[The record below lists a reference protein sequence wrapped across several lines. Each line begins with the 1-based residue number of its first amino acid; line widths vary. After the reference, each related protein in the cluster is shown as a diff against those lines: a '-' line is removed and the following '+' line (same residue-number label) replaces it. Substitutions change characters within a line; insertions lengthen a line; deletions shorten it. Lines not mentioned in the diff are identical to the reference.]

1 MFEKLIESTMQKQ
14 RGRTGSMLLMTGL
27 LYFVVMTAVGVATV
41 FWFNPALAESN
52 RIAAILAPPPPPGP
66 PPPVVEQPR
75 EVRSNAVD
83 TSFRPP
89 ETPQVL
95 PNPTT
100 IPVTL
105 NKPVS
110 NIDYVPGGTPYN
122 GNPVGSGI
130 PGSTRGNEAT
140 PPPPPPTPRPTPAA
154 TPTPAPKKQEITKVS
169 EGVLQGKAIRKIRP
183 EYPAI
188 AKAAHAQGTVQVQV
202 LISEQ
207 GQVISAS
214 VISGHPLLREVSVR
228 ASRQWLFEP
237 TLLSKEPVKVEGILT
252 FKFTLN

>member
-27 LYFVVMTAVGVATV
+27 IYLVVMTAVGVATV

-95 PNPTT
+95 LNPTT
-100 IPVTL
+100 IPVTI

-140 PPPPPPTPRPTPAA
+140 PPPPPTPRPTPA
-154 TPTPAPKKQEITKVS
+154 PTPEKVQTPKEPLKVS
-169 EGVLQGKAIRKIRP
+169 IGVLQGKAVRKVSP
-183 EYPAI
+183 PYPSMG
-188 AKAAHAQGTVQVQV
+188 KAVRAQGAVQVQV
-202 LISEQ
+202 TISEE
-207 GQVISAS
+207 GRVIEAYA
-214 VISGHPLLREVSVR
+214 INGHPLLREASVQ
-228 ASRQWLFEP
+228 AARQWIFTP
-237 TLLSKEPVKVEGILT
+237 TTLSNVPVKVQGILT
-252 FKFTLN
+252 FNFTLN